1 MKKNNILT
9 KIANGLKRAIEFVV
23 DVLLFVPRFLINGI
37 KGFFKK
43 EAEAEEL
50 VEDFGDE
57 EEAVEE
63 NQAEPV
69 KESSETESAVEKS
82 VEEQKETTAE
92 ATVETSEQTNPVNVE
107 VKPVEENKSA
117 DNKTVVEV
125 KVTAA
130 ADQPEPATTIETKT
144 PIEQSSG
151 QQEVQQVEKAE
162 ETKSAPVAMVG
173 DVVDTNTGKVINKL
187 PQQQQP
193 EKKEEK
199 ANKSMPIFGKT
210 DPKCKDLENKLLK
223 DYSIAYKYCQKNL
236 AADTAKAVKVF
247 AIDLIK
253 LYGLKENY
261 NGFDAPV
268 KDDEALARNIISWMA
283 NAEYPMLSQ
292 ESVRFFTSCLNQEL
306 YMGQLQH
313 RLDTC
318 AKYID
323 YYKKKHYP
331 EQLQMEIQEYMKQ
344 QSAKENQQLRDML
357 LNNNNNPYG
366 GVSFA

>member
-1 MKKNNILT
+1 MKKDNILT

-50 VEDFGDE
+50 VEEFGDE

-92 ATVETSEQTNPVNVE
+92 STVETSEQTNPVNVE
-107 VKPVEENKSA
+107 VKQKPVEENKSA

-130 ADQPEPATTIETKT
+130 ADQPEHTTIETKT

-151 QQEVQQVEKAE
+151 QQEEKTE
-162 ETKSAPVAMVG
+162 EAKSTPVAMVG

-187 PQQQQP
+187 PQQQP

-210 DPKCKDLENKLLK
+210 DPKCKDLENKLIK
-223 DYSIAYKYCQKNL
+223 DYGVAYRYSQKNL
-236 AADTAKAVKVF
+236 AADTAKAVKEF
-247 AIDLIK
+247 AIDLLK

-292 ESVRFFTSCLNQEL
+292 ESVQFFNSCLNQEL

-323 YYKKKHYP
+323 YYKKKNYP

-344 QSAKENQQLRDML
+344 QSAKENQQLKDML